1 LAAKYQ
7 IADLNYFKWSEKF
20 HDASRF
26 THLVWFLNNQ
36 TRLHMKLMTF
46 IKAFKV
52 KLNLGENKKLVMPE
66 KPA

>member
-1 LAAKYQ
+1 
-7 IADLNYFKWSEKF
+7 
-20 HDASRF
+20 
-26 THLVWFLNNQ
+26 
-36 TRLHMKLMTF
+36 MTF

>member
-1 LAAKYQ
+1 MMRLG
-7 IADLNYFKWSEKF
+7 
-20 HDASRF
+20 F

-36 TRLHMKLMTF
+36 TRPHMKLMTF